1 MHTIRQLLRPAQ
13 LVTTPPEAPVM
24 SVILLMAE
32 VNVGAIPVVE
42 DDRILGIF
50 SERDLMLRVT
60 IRGRDPRLVLV
71 GEVMTPSPICAT
83 PDTTRSD
90 AIDKM
95 RKAGCRHLPVI
106 RPDGIVVAMLS
117 MRDLLRDEIE
127 EQYAE
132 IRELRAYIHQSPL
145 V

>member
-13 LVTTPPEAPVM
+13 LVTTPAEAPVM

-42 DDRILGIF
+42 DERIIGTF
-50 SERDLMLRVT
+50 PERDLMPRVT
-60 IRGRDPRLVLV
+60 IRGRDPRPVLV
-71 GEVMTPSPICAT
+71 GEVMTPSPVCAT
-83 PDTTRSD
+83 PDTTRS
-90 AIDKM
+90 AAVDKM
-95 RKAGCRHLPVI
+95 RKAGFRHLPVM
-106 RPDGIVVAMLS
+106 RPDGTVVAMLS

-127 EQYAE
+127 EQYEE

>member
-1 MHTIRQLLRPAQ
+1 MHTIRQLLRPSG
-13 LVTTPPEAPVM
+13 LVTTPAEAPVM
-24 SVILLMAE
+24 SVILLMADA
-32 VNVGAIPVVE
+32 NVGAIPVVE
-42 DDRILGIF
+42 DDRIIGIF

-60 IRGRDPRLVLV
+60 IPARDPRLVLV
-71 GEVMTPSPICAT
+71 GEVMTPAPLCASVE
-83 PDTTRSD
+83 TTRNS
-90 AIDKM
+90 AIEMM
-95 RKAGCRHLPVI
+95 RKVGCRHLPVV
-106 RPDGIVVAMLS
+106 RSDGTVVAMLS